1 MTLDYTLDWALDF
14 PLNDMHDTNHQGLIQ
29 NKKWDINGEQMAHIR
44 IVASKI
50 VTHELLLIIIIETKQ
65 AILYIYFLYFHYACI
80 IIIMIKKLE
89 LQLRLVLT
97 EVKIKFGH
105 TQISMPKIGM
115 HQSLTT
121 EQQIAFYATIL

>member
-1 MTLDYTLDWALDF
+1 
-14 PLNDMHDTNHQGLIQ
+14 
-29 NKKWDINGEQMAHIR
+29 MAHIR

-80 IIIMIKKLE
+80 IIIMMIKKLE

>member
-1 MTLDYTLDWALDF
+1 
-14 PLNDMHDTNHQGLIQ
+14 
-29 NKKWDINGEQMAHIR
+29 MAHIR

-65 AILYIYFLYFHYACI
+65 AILYIYFLFFHYAC
-80 IIIMIKKLE
+80 IIMIKKLE

-97 EVKIKFGH
+97 EIKIKFGH

-115 HQSLTT
+115 HQSLTAD
-121 EQQIAFYATIL
+121 QQIAFYATIL

>member
-1 MTLDYTLDWALDF
+1 MT
-14 PLNDMHDTNHQGLIQ
+14 
-29 NKKWDINGEQMAHIR
+29 HIR

-65 AILYIYFLYFHYACI
+65 AILYIYFLFFHYAC

-97 EVKIKFGH
+97 EVKVKFGH

-115 HQSLTT
+115 DQSLNT
-121 EQQIAFYATIL
+121 EQQIAFFAPI